1 MRLLT
6 ATLLAFIFS
15 FALPL
20 HAQPITT
27 LTGQYGCIYNKNFG
41 GFNAANIKSTNDGSI
56 TGATSLIYFDF
67 SSGKYE
73 ENIVGMNTWGVPNV
87 VMNSITVKNGTL
99 SISRGPL
106 TNSFNVSATVTGNG
120 QTWVSTYLLLS
131 VNGGATLLLQSGIK
145 GNGDGEPA
153 TGACN
158 KL

>member
-1 MRLLT
+1 MKRT
-6 ATLLAFIFS
+6 TITLLSLMLF

-20 HAQPITT
+20 KAQQITS

-56 TGATSLIYFDF
+56 TGSNSLIYFDF
-67 SSGKYE
+67 SNGKYE
-73 ENIVGMNTWGVPNV
+73 ENAVGMNTWGVPNII
-87 VMNSITVKNGTL
+87 MNSITVKNGTV
-99 SISRGPL
+99 SVSKGHIS
-106 TNSFNVSATVTGNG
+106 NSFSVSATIRDNG

-158 KL
+158 RI

>member
-1 MRLLT
+1 MKLVT
-6 ATLLAFIFS
+6 AIFLS
-15 FALPL
+15 LVFSSALPL
-20 HAQPITT
+20 RAQQITS

-67 SSGKYE
+67 SNGKYE
-73 ENIVGMNTWGVPNV
+73 ENIVGMNTWGVPNI
-87 VMNSITVKNGTL
+87 VMNSISGINGT
-99 SISRGPL
+99 ISTSKGPL
-106 TNSFNVSATVTGNG
+106 TNSFNVSATVRVNG

-158 KL
+158 KI

>member
-1 MRLLT
+1 MKLITL
-6 ATLLAFIFS
+6 TLLLLVTS
-15 FALPL
+15 FMSPL
-20 HAQPITT
+20 RAQPLNS

-56 TGATSLIYFDF
+56 TGATSIIYFDF
-67 SSGKYE
+67 SNGKYE
-73 ENIVGMNTWGVPNV
+73 QNIVGMNTWGVPNI
-87 VMNSITVKNGTL
+87 VMNNITIKNGTL
-99 SISRGPL
+99 SISKGPL

-131 VNGGATLLLQSGIK
+131 VNGGATLLLQSGIN

-158 KL
+158 KI